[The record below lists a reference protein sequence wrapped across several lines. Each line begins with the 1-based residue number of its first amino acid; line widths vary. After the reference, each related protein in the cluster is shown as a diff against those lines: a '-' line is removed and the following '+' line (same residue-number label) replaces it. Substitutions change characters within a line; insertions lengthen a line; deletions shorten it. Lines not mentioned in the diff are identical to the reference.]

1 MELQGCSS
9 NNWYQSR
16 KVQGGS
22 WADSMRDGGCRC
34 EKEAVCGVMPLAAS
48 CGAMPH
54 GGGGGV
60 MLPQEGDG
68 AMLLREEMT
77 V

>member
-1 MELQGCSS
+1 
-9 NNWYQSR
+9 
-16 KVQGGS
+16 
-22 WADSMRDGGCRC
+22 
-34 EKEAVCGVMPLAAS
+34 MPLAAS
-48 CGAMPH
+48 YGAMPH